1 MSSFTVDKSS
11 PIPYYF
17 QIEEWIRGQ
26 IASGQLKPGDMLTNE
41 IQLSEQLG
49 VSRMT
54 VRQALNNLSSEGILT
69 RLRAKGTFIAPP
81 RSPVPI
87 SRDRLNSMTEE
98 LLKEGKK
105 LYSRV
110 LAQELQ
116 PAIGEIQAD
125 LGLHAGKKVIMVRR
139 LRGTDNC
146 PLTIETVYHPYDRFP
161 ELLKMDLENASI
173 YEILENKYRA
183 RPVEAI
189 DTIVAGIATE
199 DEAALLE
206 IQKGMPVMHFKR
218 VAWDAGHLAIE
229 LTRAVYRADRYQFVI
244 RYHRSAS
251 SEN

>member
-1 MSSFTVDKSS
+1 MTSFTVDKSS
-11 PIPYYF
+11 PVPYYY

-41 IQLSEQLG
+41 IQLSKQLG

-54 VRQALNNLSSEGILT
+54 VRQALNHLSSEGILT
-69 RLRAKGTFIAPP
+69 RQRAKGTFIAPP

-87 SRDRLNSMTEE
+87 SRDRLSSMTEE

-116 PAIGEIQAD
+116 PAIGEIQTE
-125 LGLHAGKKVIMVRR
+125 LGLQAGEKVILVRR

-146 PLTIETVYHPYDRFP
+146 PLSIENVYHPYSRFP
-161 ELLKMDLENASI
+161 ELLTMALENASI
-173 YEILENKYRA
+173 YEILETKYQA

-189 DTIVAGIATE
+189 DTVVAGIATE
-199 DEAALLE
+199 DEAALLQ
-206 IQKGMPVMHFKR
+206 IPKG
-218 VAWDAGHLAIE
+218 AGDAFQTGRLGCRAPGDRTHC
-229 LTRAVYRADRYQFVI
+229 AVYRADRYQFVI
-244 RYHRSAS
+244 RYHAPQT
-251 SEN
+251 